1 MAASEVKAR
10 QVWHI
15 TTVES
20 IVYTMEFTD
29 LLGSGETIS
38 AISGTNDGATLGV
51 TSDAAV
57 TVGTPSINAGA
68 ITYTD
73 ADGESRTIAIGK
85 GVQVR
90 LKAASGTVGTA
101 YEISFVVATSDN
113 NTRQQFATLQVV

>member
-1 MAASEVKAR
+1 MAASEVTAR

-51 TSDAAV
+51 TCDAAV

>member
-51 TSDAAV
+51 TADAAV